1 MGDSY
6 AEISNTEA
14 DMQQTYLAQLMA
26 NTQWTFQNQTPFKIK
41 LTYRPLHV
49 DPAGSNLEYGPAFL
63 GTLGDKQKKTLNKDA
78 KGRVLKAGGVVEVDP
93 PVLLEKYVLDPKY
106 KTVLVGTATYDIG
119 GPRSSNFHNL
129 YADIAGVNIINHFPF
144 PVNIHYKGNLAAQV
158 GKYDGLTYQGKS
170 WATLYF
176 NNTGAGFRFMDVIS
190 FSKYKGPFLYSVQL
204 NDTHI
209 QNIHIGVMSPISE
222 YFEPWLEQDP

>member
-1 MGDSY
+1 MGDAY

-14 DMQQTYLAQLMA
+14 DMQQTYLARLMA
-26 NTQWTFQNQTPFKIK
+26 DTQWTFRNQTPFKIN

-49 DPAGSNLEYGPAFL
+49 DPSGSNRDYTPAFL
-63 GTLGDKQKKTLNKDA
+63 GTLDKNQKKPFTKDS
-78 KGRVLKAGGVVEVDP
+78 KGRILKAGGVIEVDP

-106 KTVLVGTATYDIG
+106 KTVLVGTAIYDIG
-119 GPRSSNFHNL
+119 GPGENFHNL
-129 YADIAGVNIINHFPF
+129 YADIGGVHIINHFPF

-158 GKYDGLTYQGKS
+158 GKYDGLTYQGGS
-170 WATLYF
+170 WATVYF

-209 QNIHIGVMSPISE
+209 QNIHIGVMSPISA

>member
-1 MGDSY
+1 MDQTY
-6 AEISNTEA
+6 TEISHTEA
-14 DMQQTYLAQLMA
+14 DKQQTYLAQLMA
-26 NTQWTFQNQTPFKIK
+26 DTDWTFQNQTPFKIR

-49 DPAGSNLEYGPAFL
+49 QPAGTNLSYITNFL
-63 GTLGDKQKKTLNKDA
+63 GTLEKKQSKTFTKDS

-106 KTVLVGTATYDIG
+106 KKILVGTATYDIG
-119 GPRSSNFHNL
+119 GPGQNFHNL
-129 YADIAGVNIINHFPF
+129 YADIPGVHIINHFPF

-158 GKYDGLTYQGKS
+158 GKYDGLTYQGGS
-170 WATLYF
+170 WATVYF
-176 NNTGAGFRFMDVIS
+176 NNTGDGFRFGDVIS
-190 FSKYKGPFLYSVQL
+190 FLKHNGPFLYSVQF

-222 YFEPWLEQDP
+222 YFEPWLEQAP

>member
-1 MGDSY
+1 MGDNAY

-14 DMQQTYLAQLMA
+14 DHQQNYLAGLA
-26 NTQWTFQNQTPFKIK
+26 ADSLWTFHNQTPFKLQ

-49 DPAGSNLEYGPAFL
+49 DPAGSNLDYEPAVL
-63 GTLGDKQKKTLNKDA
+63 GTLGKREKKTFATDSKRRPL
-78 KGRVLKAGGVVEVDP
+78 RAGGVVEVDP

-119 GPRSSNFHNL
+119 GPRANFRNL

-144 PVNIHYKGNLAAQV
+144 PVNVYYKGNLAAQV
-158 GKYDGLTYQGKS
+158 GRYDGLTYQGKS
-170 WATLYF
+170 WASLYF
-176 NNTGAGFRFMDVIS
+176 DNTGDGFKFMDILS
-190 FSKYKGPFLYSVQL
+190 FSKYDGPFLYSVQL
-204 NDTHI
+204 NDTHL
-209 QNIHIGVMSPISE
+209 QNIHLGVMSPISF

>member
-14 DMQQTYLAQLMA
+14 DMQQTYRAQLA
-26 NTQWTFQNQTPFKIK
+26 DGTKWAFHNQTPFKIS

-49 DPAGSNLEYGPAFL
+49 NASGSNRDYTPAFL
-63 GTLGDKQKKTLNKDA
+63 GTLDKKQKKPFTKDS
-78 KGRVLKAGGVVEVDP
+78 KGRILKAGGVIEVDP

-119 GPRSSNFHNL
+119 GPGENFHIL
-129 YADIAGVNIINHFPF
+129 YADIAGVHIINHFPF

-158 GKYDGLTYQGKS
+158 GKYDGLTYQGGS
-170 WATLYF
+170 WATVYF
-176 NNTGAGFRFMDVIS
+176 NNTGDGFRFMDVIS

-209 QNIHIGVMSPISE
+209 QNIHIGVMSPIST
-222 YFEPWLEQDP
+222 YFEPWLEQSS

>member
-1 MGDSY
+1 MGDAY
-6 AEISNTEA
+6 TEISNTES

-26 NTQWTFQNQTPFKIK
+26 ETKWTFQNQTPFKIR

-49 DPAGSNLEYGPAFL
+49 DPAGSNLSYRAAFL
-63 GTLGDKQKKTLNKDA
+63 GTLDKKQKTTFTKDA
-78 KGRVLKAGGVVEVDP
+78 KGRVLMAGGVVEVDP

-119 GPRSSNFHNL
+119 GPGENFHNL
-129 YADIAGVNIINHFPF
+129 YADISGVHIINHFPF

-158 GKYDGLTYQGKS
+158 GKYDGLTYQGGS
-170 WATLYF
+170 WATVYF

-209 QNIHIGVMSPISE
+209 QNIHIGVMSPISA